1 MPFGLFAYFR
11 GRLTRGNTSYQ
22 HRTGCDGLFP
32 VEEVARGS
40 VRDGQHQPEVN
51 SMASD
56 TREKEWGQ
64 ISDLYCSLLEDT
76 AEKVRTMR
84 TVPNA
89 ITRKELLAQIRKID
103 HAGRMFQDC
112 LKQSDPADFSSIGG
126 RRVG

>member
-1 MPFGLFAYFR
+1 
-11 GRLTRGNTSYQ
+11 
-22 HRTGCDGLFP
+22 
-32 VEEVARGS
+32 
-40 VRDGQHQPEVN
+40 
-51 SMASD
+51 MASD

-76 AEKVRTMR
+76 AEKVRKMK